1 MLKSEIISI
10 VIAPT
15 PLIKAE
21 NAIEID
27 NSNLTRDEQ
36 FEMVLALVNE
46 AVKKA

>member
-1 MLKSEIISI
+1 LKSEIISI

-15 PLIKAE
+15 PLIKE

-36 FEMVLALVNE
+36 FEMVLALG
-46 AVKKA
+46 K

>member
-27 NSNLTRDEQ
+27 NSNLTEP
-36 FEMVLALVNE
+36 EMVLALVNE
-46 AVKKA
+46 P